1 MVGIPQF
8 LSLSGS
14 LSLSL
19 SLWISLFC
27 MSLLLCVPLILWFGR
42 DGEWVFLIWFKTFFS
57 FYFCH
62 FWKCCKQEHQRRQ
75 ANVFKAGM
83 DCVLTFFDI
92 VVGVNYDAILL
103 LSPWIHESLEN
114 KMLIRNA
121 KSIELVKKL
130 WSSLRLSRSSWNL
143 RTLASDIFQILE
155 FSDFFGDEELKNLFF
170 KVVKSFVVVP
180 WLGSNEG

>member
-1 MVGIPQF
+1 MWWEF
-8 LSLSGS
+8 LNFSLSLDLC

-19 SLWISLFC
+19 CEYLSFVCLSC
-27 MSLLLCVPLILWFGR
+27 CVSHWSCDFREMGNEFFWFGSK
-42 DGEWVFLIWFKTFFS
+42 LFS